1 MMDQHC
7 LKLNNP
13 QEKLKVAFGKI
24 KSDKYFT
31 DVTLACE
38 DGQQVEAHKVILA
51 SSSRFF
57 QNLLEKNIHPFPII
71 YMRGMKYDDLLAIV
85 NLLYFDEANVRK
97 ENVDSFLKIAE
108 ELQLQ
113 GLTREVEGDKKSA
126 LEVENQ
132 VQPNMEKPR
141 DQPPA
146 TANSPKIHTPQKEP
160 KTDKKVVLSP
170 EAKRDLKEIEERFN
184 YIISKNRDINAN
196 QTAFMCK
203 VCGKKDSDSAIIR
216 NHIENDHAQ
225 EFNIPCGIC
234 QKRFRPGKALRKHKE
249 IVHLPFWRM
258 DLFK

>member
-1 MMDQHC
+1 MS
-7 LKLNNP
+7 
-13 QEKLKVAFGKI
+13 EKLCLQWNDFKENVITAFG
-24 KSDKYFT
+24 SLREDNNFA

-85 NLLYFDEANVRK
+85 NLLYFDEANVCQ

-113 GLTREVEGDKKSA
+113 GLTRAVEGDKKSA